1 MKLDK
6 LSFALWII
14 FATAS
19 SFAQMPSE
27 DDINLPKEV
36 IAKATRAT
44 VIVHTKDG
52 FGSGFLISTN
62 GYLLTNY
69 HVIEGASKAIVEFN
83 DGQRL
88 PVISVINYSPRID
101 LALLRIAPGNYECLE
116 LESPENI
123 TLGDPLFII
132 GHPHGHYWTLTKGYL
147 AGKRTEN
154 NRPVIQ
160 FSADISPG
168 NSGGP
173 VMHLDGKV
181 CGIATYLERQTLD
194 FHDGKYVLDP
204 SGVLKFGVAV
214 DAFSKT
220 TNTPPQRGYTLAQIA
235 QYNEKLVTLDLLCAV
250 IDRSNDLLVDLH
262 GGIKDLRVSVDR
274 SYDYSYRKLG
284 GGYRQTGSETII
296 YNYER
301 FVKSAARL
309 EAIAF
314 FLNEYVTDDSGDF
327 NIDNAVRCWRNSMN
341 ASLASI
347 RFTLAA
353 DGKSEGGAS
362 VRAARVVNEFN
373 KSTADMYQALDYAY
387 QALRVY
393 GANIRHPIVSPR
405 RIAELREFYYSNRLK
420 L

>member
-1 MKLDK
+1 MKLIN
-6 LSFALWII
+6 LFVALWLI
-14 FATAS
+14 S
-19 SFAQMPSE
+19 SVIALAQITSG
-27 DDINLPKEV
+27 DDIAISKEV
-36 IAKATRAT
+36 ISKATRAT
-44 VIVHTKDG
+44 VVVNTKDG

-69 HVIEGASKAIVEFN
+69 HVIEGASKAFVEFN
-83 DGQRL
+83 NGDKL
-88 PVISVINYSPRID
+88 PVISCITYSPRLD
-101 LALLRIAPGNYECLE
+101 LALLRIAPGDYECLE
-116 LESPENI
+116 LQSAENV

-181 CGIATYLERQTLD
+181 CGIATYIERQTLN

-204 SGVLKFGVAV
+204 SDVLKFGVAV
-214 DAFSKT
+214 DAFSKV
-220 TNTPPQRGYTLAQIA
+220 TNTPPQKGYTLAQIA
-235 QYNEKLVTLDLLCAV
+235 QYYEKLVTLDLLCAV
-250 IDRSNDLLVDLH
+250 LDRSNDLLIDLH
-262 GGIKDLRVSVDR
+262 GGIKDLRVYVDR

-296 YNYER
+296 YNYDR
-301 FVKSAARL
+301 FVKSSTRL
-309 EAIAF
+309 EAIAI
-314 FLNEYVTDDSGDF
+314 FLNEYVTDNSGDI
-327 NIDNAVRCWRNSMN
+327 NIDNAVRYWRNSMN

-347 RFTLAA
+347 RYTLAA
-353 DGKSEGGAS
+353 EGKSEGGAS

-373 KSTADMYQALDYAY
+373 RSTADMYQALDYAY

-405 RIAELREFYYSNRLK
+405 RIAELREYYYSNRLK